1 MQNVPMYN
9 IVVQVIYAKFKI
21 KLHMQN
27 PQHAQVYKI
36 VDQVTYAKFAKCTHV
51 HMQIRLHMQN
61 FDQCGLIS

>member
-1 MQNVPMYN
+1 MYN

-36 VDQVTYAKFAKCTHV
+36 VDQVTYAKFRSSCKDKIVDQAAYA
-51 HMQIRLHMQN
+51 N
-61 FDQCGLIS
+61 F